1 MNLKKTHTYIH
12 KTEVKLKKAFKIV
25 AAVAV
30 IAVCVF
36 SATFVLP
43 KVLNKG
49 EDTAEYKHPYTGVL
63 EMWNVQSFEGGCG
76 SRSGWLTSR
85 AAKFEKTHSG
95 LFVHVTDL
103 TAEQAKAKLE
113 GGDIADIV
121 AFPRGVGNLLNNKL
135 VPLDMLTDV
144 RQNFCSACVYGGKTL
159 CLPLYT
165 GGYFLFARTQDLGA
179 KTLPTD
185 VLSLSRSKKVGK
197 NTIKM
202 CSLVCGEWD
211 FGSPLTALSMSGVAG
226 NTGEI
231 TKTTQYS
238 AYTSFLADNVAVALL
253 GSQRDLVRLSQK
265 QDNGKISPLTV
276 LPLADYTD
284 LVQFV
289 GVSSS
294 SQNVSAAKEFV
305 NFLLGDDVQKTLSA
319 VGLFSATKIPLYSD
333 GLYAQAEKAWENA
346 YVPNAFADE
355 STIDA
360 QRKTATSTLQVF
372 GKKRKSDVAELCFS
386 R

>member
-1 MNLKKTHTYIH
+1 MKK
-12 KTEVKLKKAFKIV
+12 VFKIV
-25 AAVAV
+25 ASAAV

-36 SATFVLP
+36 SAVFVLP
-43 KVLNKG
+43 KVLHKG
-49 EDTAEYKHPYTGVL
+49 DNTTEYKHPYTGVL

-85 AAKFEKTHSG
+85 AAKFENTYSG

-103 TAEQAKAKLE
+103 TAEQAKAKLD

-121 AFPRGVGNLLNNKL
+121 AFPRGVGSLFADRL
-135 VPLDMLTDV
+135 VPLDMPTNV
-144 RQNFCSACVYGGKTL
+144 RQNFRSACVSGGKSL

-165 GGYFLFARTQDLGA
+165 GGYFLFARTHDLGE

-185 VLSLSRSKKVGK
+185 VLSLAQSKKNGK

-211 FGSPLTALSMSGVAG
+211 FGSPLTALCMSGVSG
-226 NTGEI
+226 NTSEI

-238 AYTSFLADNVAVALL
+238 AYTSFVADNVAVALL
-253 GSQRDLVRLSQK
+253 GSQRDLFRLSQK
-265 QDNGKISPLTV
+265 QDNGKISPLTI

-289 GVSSS
+289 GVSAS
-294 SQNVSAAKEFV
+294 SQNLSAATDFV
-305 NFLLGDDVQKTLSA
+305 NFLLCDDVQKTLSA
-319 VGLFSATKIPLYSD
+319 VGLFSATKTPLYYD

-346 YVPNAFADE
+346 YVPNAFADQNI
-355 STIDA
+355 IDA
-360 QRKTATSTLQVF
+360 QRKTAMTTLQAF
-372 GKKRKSDVAELCFS
+372 GKKRKSEVAEQCFS